1 MPGTA
6 HIGFDFGSSL
16 IKVAVRLQDVGE
28 QGAGASFGVVLDGT
42 EPSKRYRMFRK
53 TSISVI
59 GNGPQ
64 RQLCLRGSPPK
75 SRRFDGLKEVLLP
88 GFESDNTTVLNQ
100 EFGETGLSRIQAA
113 ALLTVSVFDD
123 VRKAMILYCRES
135 KLVVPDTILINC
147 AVPSSET
154 MMIDTSDALAE
165 THCPFRN
172 GFAALVERCR
182 RFVFIDAQRIKSDPI
197 SLKEAIKTAQMV
209 LDTPLPEQAGSSGT
223 TCIPE
228 ALAAVVAAI
237 RHRGFRDGLF
247 FVFDVG
253 AFTTD
258 ASLFFF
264 HPHAP
269 YKVMCYYGIGTCLA
283 GVGRDT
289 DSRRALAPAIAML
302 MQTKV
307 GLLYQEMI
315 DAMIAQHD
323 SSFRVLFKHSPMTNT
338 PCWQPILLGGGA
350 EVKQVNQVIAG
361 LCVRSS
367 TGDAYRIAPHA
378 YPPKTFPL
386 DNFASVVFVN
396 STNNKQQ
403 VFSRRELR
411 TPDRYNEYC
420 EALIHPSH
428 ILQLAIG
435 LSSPVFGYPM
445 WSAAELPPD
454 QRWRY
459 FDDGDTADQ

>member
-1 MPGTA
+1 
-6 HIGFDFGSSL
+6 
-16 IKVAVRLQDVGE
+16 
-28 QGAGASFGVVLDGT
+28 
-42 EPSKRYRMFRK
+42 
-53 TSISVI
+53 
-59 GNGPQ
+59 
-64 RQLCLRGSPPK
+64 
-75 SRRFDGLKEVLLP
+75 
-88 GFESDNTTVLNQ
+88 
-100 EFGETGLSRIQAA
+100 
-113 ALLTVSVFDD
+113 
-123 VRKAMILYCRES
+123 
-135 KLVVPDTILINC
+135 
-147 AVPSSET
+147 
-154 MMIDTSDALAE
+154 MIDTSDALAE

-237 RHRGFRDGLF
+237 RHPGFRDGLF

-264 HPHAP
+264 HPHDP

-289 DSRRALAPAIAML
+289 DSRGALAPEIALL
-302 MQTKV
+302 MQSKV
-307 GLLYQEMI
+307 GTLYQQMI
-315 DAMIAQHD
+315 DAMIAEHGPL
-323 SSFRVLFKHSPMTNT
+323 FRVLFKHEPRTNT
-338 PCWQPILLGGGA
+338 PRWQPILLGGGA
-350 EVKQVNQVIAG
+350 EVEQVKQIVAG
-361 LCVRSS
+361 LCVG
-367 TGDAYRIAPHA
+367 TPAENVYRIAPHA
-378 YPPKTFPL
+378 YSPKTFPL
-386 DNFASVVFVN
+386 DTFASVVFVN
-396 STNNKQQ
+396 STNNNQR
-403 VFSRRELR
+403 VFSRKDLR
-411 TPDRYNEYC
+411 DTPWYNEYC

-435 LSSPVFGYPM
+435 LSSPVFEYPM

-454 QRWRY
+454 QRRRY
-459 FDDGDTADQ
+459 FDGLDAADH

>member
-1 MPGTA
+1 
-6 HIGFDFGSSL
+6 
-16 IKVAVRLQDVGE
+16 
-28 QGAGASFGVVLDGT
+28 
-42 EPSKRYRMFRK
+42 MFRK

-59 GNGPQ
+59 GDGPR
-64 RQLCLRGSPPK
+64 RQICLRGSPAR

-88 GFESDNTTVLNQ
+88 GFESSNTALLNQ
-100 EFGETGLSRIQAA
+100 EFGKTGLSQLQAA

-135 KLVVPDTILINC
+135 GLSEPDTILVNC

-154 MMIDTSDALAE
+154 MMIDTKDALAE

-172 GFAALVERCR
+172 GFAGLVERCR
-182 RFVFIDAQRIKSDPI
+182 RFVFVDGQRIPRDPI
-197 SLKEAIKTAQMV
+197 GLPDAIKSAHRILNT
-209 LDTPLPEQAGSSGT
+209 TLPEQAGSSGT

-237 RHRGFRDGLF
+237 RHPGFRDGLF

-264 HPHAP
+264 HPDEP

-289 DSRRALAPAIAML
+289 DSRGALAPAIAML

-396 STNNKQQ
+396 STNNNQR
-403 VFSRRELR
+403 VFSRKDLR
-411 TPDRYNEYC
+411 TPSWYHEYC

-435 LSSPVFGYPM
+435 LSSPVFEYPM

-454 QRWRY
+454 QRRRHL
-459 FDDGDTADQ
+459 DAIDAADH

>member
-42 EPSKRYRMFRK
+42 EPSKPYRVFRK

-64 RQLCLRGSPPK
+64 RQICLRSNPAG

-165 THCPFRN
+165 THCPFRK

-237 RHRGFRDGLF
+237 RHPGFRDGLF

-264 HPHAP
+264 HPHEP

-289 DSRRALAPAIAML
+289 DSRGALAPAIAL
-302 MQTKV
+302 LIQLKV
-307 GLLYQEMI
+307 GTLYQQMI
-315 DAMIAQHD
+315 DAMIAEHGPL
-323 SSFRVLFKHSPMTNT
+323 FRVLFKHEPRTNT
-338 PCWQPILLGGGA
+338 PRWQPILLGGGA
-350 EVKQVNQVIAG
+350 EVEQVKQIVAG
-361 LCVRSS
+361 LCIGTPAENV
-367 TGDAYRIAPHA
+367 YRIAPHA

-386 DNFASVVFVN
+386 DTFASVVFVN
-396 STNNKQQ
+396 STNNNQL
-403 VFSRRELR
+403 VFSRKDLR
-411 TPDRYNEYC
+411 NTPWYNEYC

-435 LSSPVFGYPM
+435 LSSPVFEYPM

-454 QRWRY
+454 QRRRY
-459 FDDGDTADQ
+459 FDGLDAADH